1 MTVEAQGDDNRVVG
15 RDYYEKNINIAAPQV
30 KEDLRPLVSA
40 QRSQL
45 NQLVKDIAE
54 AGREDV
60 RFVWRRLH
68 AGLGVNGIEEIT
80 ISQYSTA
87 LSFLNALHDRSRGK
101 DANKKL
107 VSQLL
112 RSTQQNELRE
122 QLTRFCHINFGTSR
136 LIDLT
141 RPQLQQAMGWLD
153 EREGRTTP
161 NISPQEVQTWQD
173 AVNILKAEPRIFGAV
188 LAAGI
193 VLGMLLAHCYRN
205 YFLFYF

>member
-1 MTVEAQGDDNRVVG
+1 MSIETHGDNNRAAA
-15 RDYYEKNINIAAPQV
+15 RDYYEKNISIAVPQA
-30 KEDLRPLVSA
+30 KEDLRPLVNA

-68 AGLGVNGIEEIT
+68 AELGVNSIEEIT

-87 LSFLNALHDRSRGK
+87 LSFLNALHDRSRER
-101 DANKKL
+101 DANNKL

-112 RSTQQNELRE
+112 KSTQQKELRE
-122 QLTRFCHINFGTSR
+122 QLTRYCHINFGTSR

-153 EREGRTTP
+153 EWQGKVTP
-161 NISPQEVQTWQD
+161 EPLVKKMPVRKTWQD
-173 AVNILKAEPRIFGAV
+173 TLKAESLVFGAV
-188 LAAGI
+188 FTSGI
-193 VLGMLLAHCYRN
+193 VLGMLLSH
-205 YFLFYF
+205 

>member
-1 MTVEAQGDDNRVVG
+1 MTVEAQGDNNRVAG
-15 RDYYEKNINIAAPQV
+15 RDYYEKNINIAAPQT

-68 AGLGVNGIEEIT
+68 AELGVNGIEEIT

-87 LSFLNALHDRSRGK
+87 LSFLNALHERSRER

-112 RSTQQNELRE
+112 RSTEQNELRE

-136 LIDLT
+136 LNDLA

-153 EREGRTTP
+153 ERQGRTTP
-161 NISPQEVQTWQD
+161 NTPTQKVQTWQD
-173 AVNILKAEPRIFGAV
+173 AVNTLKAEPRIFGAV

-193 VLGMLLAHCYRN
+193 VLGMLLAH
-205 YFLFYF
+205 

>member
-1 MTVEAQGDDNRVVG
+1 MTVEAQGDNNRVAG
-15 RDYYEKNINIAAPQV
+15 RDYYEKNINIAAPES

-68 AGLGVNGIEEIT
+68 AELGVNGIEEIT

-87 LSFLNALHDRSRGK
+87 LSFLNALHDRSREK

-153 EREGRTTP
+153 ERQGRTTP
-161 NISPQEVQTWQD
+161 NASPPKVQTWQD
-173 AVNILKAEPRIFGAV
+173 AVNTLKAEPRIFGAV
-188 LAAGI
+188 LVAGI
-193 VLGMLLAHCYRN
+193 VLGMLLAH
-205 YFLFYF
+205 

>member
-1 MTVEAQGDDNRVVG
+1 MTVEAQGDSNRVAG
-15 RDYYEKNINIAAPQV
+15 RDYYEKNINIAAPET

-68 AGLGVNGIEEIT
+68 AELGVNGIEEIT

-87 LSFLNALHDRSRGK
+87 LSFLNALHDRSREK

-153 EREGRTTP
+153 ERQGRTTP
-161 NISPQEVQTWQD
+161 APTSSTPKIQTWQD
-173 AVNILKAEPRIFGAV
+173 AINTLKAEPRIFGAV
-188 LAAGI
+188 LAVGI
-193 VLGMLLAHCYRN
+193 VLGMWLAH
-205 YFLFYF
+205 

>member
-1 MTVEAQGDDNRVVG
+1 MTVEAQGDNNRVAG
-15 RDYYEKNINIAAPQV
+15 RDYYEKNINIAAPEA

-54 AGREDV
+54 AAHEEA
-60 RFVWRRLH
+60 RFIWRRLH
-68 AGLGVNGIEEIT
+68 AELGVNGIEEIT

-87 LSFLNALHDRSRGK
+87 LSFLNALHDRSREK
-101 DANKKL
+101 DANNKL

-153 EREGRTTP
+153 ERQGKITP
-161 NISPQEVQTWQD
+161 EPVTKKRPAQKAWPDV
-173 AVNILKAEPRIFGAV
+173 LKAEPLVFGAV
-188 LAAGI
+188 LASGI
-193 VLGMLLAHCYRN
+193 VLGMLLAH
-205 YFLFYF
+205 

>member
-1 MTVEAQGDDNRVVG
+1 MTVEAQGDNNRVAG
-15 RDYYEKNINIAAPQV
+15 RDYYEKNINIAAPQT

-68 AGLGVNGIEEIT
+68 AELGVNGIEEIT

-87 LSFLNALHDRSRGK
+87 LSFLNALHDRSREK

-141 RPQLQQAMGWLD
+141 RPQLQQAMRWLD
-153 EREGRTTP
+153 ERQGRTTP
-161 NISPQEVQTWQD
+161 NASPPKVQTWQD
-173 AVNILKAEPRIFGAV
+173 AVNTLKAEPRIFGAV

-193 VLGMLLAHCYRN
+193 VLGMLLAH
-205 YFLFYF
+205 

>member
-1 MTVEAQGDDNRVVG
+1 MTVEAQGDSNRVAG
-15 RDYYEKNINIAAPQV
+15 RDYYEKNINIAAPQT

-68 AGLGVNGIEEIT
+68 AELGVNGIEEIT

-87 LSFLNALHDRSRGK
+87 LSFLNALHERSRER

-112 RSTQQNELRE
+112 RSTEQNELRE

-136 LIDLT
+136 LNDLA

-153 EREGRTTP
+153 ERQGRTTTNTP
-161 NISPQEVQTWQD
+161 PPKVQTWQD
-173 AVNILKAEPRIFGAV
+173 AVNTLKAEPRIFGAV

-193 VLGMLLAHCYRN
+193 VLGMLLAH
-205 YFLFYF
+205 

>member
-1 MTVEAQGDDNRVVG
+1 MNIENQGDSNRVAG
-15 RDYYEKNINIAAPQV
+15 RDYYEKNINIVAPET

-54 AGREDV
+54 AGHEDV

-68 AGLGVNGIEEIT
+68 AELGVNSIEEIT

-87 LSFLNALHDRSRGK
+87 LSFLNALHDRCREK
-101 DANKKL
+101 DTNKKL

-136 LIDLT
+136 LVDLT
-141 RPQLQQAMGWLD
+141 RYQLQQAMGWLD
-153 EREGRTTP
+153 ERQGRTTP
-161 NISPQEVQTWQD
+161 NTSSQKVQTWQD
-173 AVNILKAEPRIFGAV
+173 AISILKAEPWVFGAV

-193 VLGMLLAHCYRN
+193 VLGMWLAH
-205 YFLFYF
+205 

>member
-1 MTVEAQGDDNRVVG
+1 MTVEAQGDNNRVAG
-15 RDYYEKNINIAAPQV
+15 RDYYEKNINIAAPQT

-68 AGLGVNGIEEIT
+68 AELGVNGIEEIT

-87 LSFLNALHDRSRGK
+87 LSFLNALHERSRER

-122 QLTRFCHINFGTSR
+122 QLTRYCHVNFGTSR

-153 EREGRTTP
+153 ERQGRTTP
-161 NISPQEVQTWQD
+161 KPSASKVQTWQD
-173 AVNILKAEPRIFGAV
+173 AVNTLKAEPRIFGAV

-193 VLGMLLAHCYRN
+193 VLGILIGR
-205 YFLFYF
+205 

>member
-1 MTVEAQGDDNRVVG
+1 MTVEAQGDNNRVAG
-15 RDYYEKNINIAAPQV
+15 RDYYEKNINIAAPEA

-68 AGLGVNGIEEIT
+68 AELGVNGIEEIT

-87 LSFLNALHDRSRGK
+87 LSFLNALHDRSREK

-141 RPQLQQAMGWLD
+141 RPQLQQAMRWLD
-153 EREGRTTP
+153 ERQGRTTP
-161 NISPQEVQTWQD
+161 NALPPKVQTWQD
-173 AVNILKAEPRIFGAV
+173 AVNTLKAEPRIFGV
-188 LAAGI
+188 VFTAGI
-193 VLGMLLAHCYRN
+193 VLGMLLAH
-205 YFLFYF
+205 

>member
-1 MTVEAQGDDNRVVG
+1 MTVEAQGDSNRVAG
-15 RDYYEKNINIAAPQV
+15 RDYYEKNINIAAPQT

-68 AGLGVNGIEEIT
+68 AELGVNGIEEIT
-80 ISQYSTA
+80 VSQYSTA
-87 LSFLNALHDRSRGK
+87 LSFLNALHDRSREK

-153 EREGRTTP
+153 ERQKPASSSIQKNSLVPLIQELCIEHPKIFFAVFTCGF
-161 NISPQEVQTWQD
+161 IS
-173 AVNILKAEPRIFGAV
+173 GV
-188 LAAGI
+188 L
-193 VLGMLLAHCYRN
+193 
-205 YFLFYF
+205 LF

>member
-1 MTVEAQGDDNRVVG
+1 MTVEAQGDNNRVAG
-15 RDYYEKNINIAAPQV
+15 RDYYEKNINIAAPES

-68 AGLGVNGIEEIT
+68 AELGVNGIEEIT

-87 LSFLNALHDRSRGK
+87 LSFLNALHDRSREK

-153 EREGRTTP
+153 ERQGRPTP
-161 NISPQEVQTWQD
+161 NASPPKVQTWQD
-173 AVNILKAEPRIFGAV
+173 AVNTLKAEPRIFGAV

-193 VLGMLLAHCYRN
+193 VLGMLLAH
-205 YFLFYF
+205 

>member
-1 MTVEAQGDDNRVVG
+1 MTVEAQGDDNRVAG

-68 AGLGVNGIEEIT
+68 AELGVNGIEEIT

-87 LSFLNALHDRSRGK
+87 LSFLNALHERSRER

-122 QLTRFCHINFGTSR
+122 QLTRYCHVNFGTSR

-153 EREGRTTP
+153 ERQGRTTS
-161 NISPQEVQTWQD
+161 NASVRKVQTWQD
-173 AVNILKAEPRIFGAV
+173 AINTLKAEPRVFGAV

-193 VLGMLLAHCYRN
+193 VLGMLLAH
-205 YFLFYF
+205 

>member
-1 MTVEAQGDDNRVVG
+1 MTVEAQGDSNRVAG
-15 RDYYEKNINIAAPQV
+15 RDYYEKNINIAAPEA

-68 AGLGVNGIEEIT
+68 AELGVNGIEEIT

-87 LSFLNALHDRSRGK
+87 LSFLNALHDRSREK

-153 EREGRTTP
+153 ERQGRTTP
-161 NISPQEVQTWQD
+161 NASPPKAQTWQD
-173 AVNILKAEPRIFGAV
+173 AVNTLKAEPRIFGAV

-193 VLGMLLAHCYRN
+193 VLGMLLGR
-205 YFLFYF
+205 

>member
-1 MTVEAQGDDNRVVG
+1 MTVEAQGDSNRVAG
-15 RDYYEKNINIAAPQV
+15 RDYYEKNINIAAPET

-68 AGLGVNGIEEIT
+68 AELGVNGIEEIT

-87 LSFLNALHDRSRGK
+87 LSFLNALHDRSREK

-161 NISPQEVQTWQD
+161 NVSPQKVQTWQD

-193 VLGMLLAHCYRN
+193 VLGMLLAH
-205 YFLFYF
+205 

>member
-1 MTVEAQGDDNRVVG
+1 MTVEAQGDDNRVAG

-68 AGLGVNGIEEIT
+68 AELGVNGIEEIT

-87 LSFLNALHDRSRGK
+87 LSFLNALHERSRER

-122 QLTRFCHINFGTSR
+122 QLTQYCHVNFGTSR

-141 RPQLQQAMGWLD
+141 RPQLQQAMAWLD
-153 EREGRTTP
+153 ERQGRTTP
-161 NISPQEVQTWQD
+161 ASSTPKVETWQG
-173 AVNILKAEPRIFGAV
+173 VLNTLKAEPRIFGAV
-188 LAAGI
+188 LVVGI
-193 VLGMLLAHCYRN
+193 VLGMWLAH
-205 YFLFYF
+205 

>member
-1 MTVEAQGDDNRVVG
+1 MTVEAQGDNNRVAG
-15 RDYYEKNINIAAPQV
+15 RDYYEKNINISAPEA

-68 AGLGVNGIEEIT
+68 AELGVNGIEEIT

-87 LSFLNALHDRSRGK
+87 LSFLNALHDRSREK

-153 EREGRTTP
+153 ERQGRTTP
-161 NISPQEVQTWQD
+161 NASPPKVQTWQD

-193 VLGMLLAHCYRN
+193 VLGMLLAH
-205 YFLFYF
+205 

>member
-1 MTVEAQGDDNRVVG
+1 MTVEAQGDNNRVAG
-15 RDYYEKNINIAAPQV
+15 RDYYEKNINIAAPQT

-68 AGLGVNGIEEIT
+68 AELGVNGIEEIT

-87 LSFLNALHDRSRGK
+87 LSFLNALHDRSREK

-141 RPQLQQAMGWLD
+141 RPQLQQAMRWLD
-153 EREGRTTP
+153 ERQGRITP
-161 NISPQEVQTWQD
+161 NALSPKVQTWQD
-173 AVNILKAEPRIFGAV
+173 AINILKAEPRVFGAV

-193 VLGMLLAHCYRN
+193 VLGMWLAH
-205 YFLFYF
+205 

>member
-1 MTVEAQGDDNRVVG
+1 MTVEAQGDDNRVAG

-45 NQLVKDIAE
+45 NQLVKGIAE

-68 AGLGVNGIEEIT
+68 AELGVNGIEEIT

-87 LSFLNALHDRSRGK
+87 LSFLNALHDRSREK

-141 RPQLQQAMGWLD
+141 RPQLQQAMRWLD
-153 EREGRTTP
+153 ERQGRTTP
-161 NISPQEVQTWQD
+161 NTSPPKVQTWQD
-173 AVNILKAEPRIFGAV
+173 AVNTLKAEPRIFGALISV
-188 LAAGI
+188 SLRI
-193 VLGMLLAHCYRN
+193 
-205 YFLFYF
+205 

>member
-68 AGLGVNGIEEIT
+68 AELGVNGIEEIT

-87 LSFLNALHDRSRGK
+87 LSFLNALHDRSREK

-141 RPQLQQAMGWLD
+141 RPQLQQAMRWLD
-153 EREGRTTP
+153 ERQGRTTP
-161 NISPQEVQTWQD
+161 NASPPKVQTWQD
-173 AVNILKAEPRIFGAV
+173 AVNTLKAEPRIFGAV

-193 VLGMLLAHCYRN
+193 VLGMLLAH
-205 YFLFYF
+205 

>member
-1 MTVEAQGDDNRVVG
+1 MTVEAQGDSNRVAG
-15 RDYYEKNINIAAPQV
+15 RDYYEKNINIAAPQT

-68 AGLGVNGIEEIT
+68 AELGVNGIEEIT

-87 LSFLNALHDRSRGK
+87 LSFLNALHERSRER

-122 QLTRFCHINFGTSR
+122 QLTRYCHVNFGTSR

-141 RPQLQQAMGWLD
+141 RPQLQQAMVWLD
-153 EREGRTTP
+153 ERQKPAPSSLQKNRLSPLVHELFTEHPKIFFAVFICGF
-161 NISPQEVQTWQD
+161 ISG
-173 AVNILKAEPRIFGAV
+173 IL
-188 LAAGI
+188 
-193 VLGMLLAHCYRN
+193 
-205 YFLFYF
+205 LF

>member
-1 MTVEAQGDDNRVVG
+1 MTVEAQGDSNRVAG
-15 RDYYEKNINIAAPQV
+15 RDYYEKNINIAAPQT

-68 AGLGVNGIEEIT
+68 AELGVNSIEEIT
-80 ISQYSTA
+80 VSQYSTA
-87 LSFLNALHDRSRGK
+87 LSFLNALHDRSREK
-101 DANKKL
+101 DANNML
-107 VSQLL
+107 VHQLL
-112 RSTQQNELRE
+112 KNTQQIELRD

-136 LIDLT
+136 LVDLT

-153 EREGRTTP
+153 ERQGRAAP
-161 NISPQEVQTWQD
+161 NTSSPKVQTWQD
-173 AVNILKAEPRIFGAV
+173 AISILKAEPRVFGAV
-188 LAAGI
+188 LAAGLL
-193 VLGMLLAHCYRN
+193 LGMWLGH
-205 YFLFYF
+205 

>member
-1 MTVEAQGDDNRVVG
+1 MTVEAQGDSNRVAG
-15 RDYYEKNINIAAPQV
+15 RDYYEKNINIAAPQT

-68 AGLGVNGIEEIT
+68 AELGVNGIEEIT

-87 LSFLNALHDRSRGK
+87 LSFLNALHDRSREK

-141 RPQLQQAMGWLD
+141 RPQLQQAMRWLD
-153 EREGRTTP
+153 EQQGRTTP
-161 NISPQEVQTWQD
+161 NASSPKVQTWQD
-173 AVNILKAEPRIFGAV
+173 AVNTLKAEPRVFGAV

-193 VLGMLLAHCYRN
+193 VLGMFLAH
-205 YFLFYF
+205 

>member
-1 MTVEAQGDDNRVVG
+1 MTVEAQGDNNRVAG
-15 RDYYEKNINIAAPQV
+15 RDYYEKNINIAVPQT

-54 AGREDV
+54 AGREEA

-68 AGLGVNGIEEIT
+68 AELGVNGIEEIT

-87 LSFLNALHDRSRGK
+87 LSFLNALHDRSREK

-153 EREGRTTP
+153 ERQGRTTP
-161 NISPQEVQTWQD
+161 IASSPKVQTWQD
-173 AVNILKAEPRIFGAV
+173 AVNTLKAEPRVFGAV

-193 VLGMLLAHCYRN
+193 VLGMLLAH
-205 YFLFYF
+205 

>member
-1 MTVEAQGDDNRVVG
+1 MTVEAQGDNNRVAG
-15 RDYYEKNINIAAPQV
+15 RDYYEKNINIAAPQT

-68 AGLGVNGIEEIT
+68 AELGVNGIEEIT

-87 LSFLNALHDRSRGK
+87 LSFLNALHERSRER

-122 QLTRFCHINFGTSR
+122 QLTRYCHVNFGTSR

-153 EREGRTTP
+153 ERQGRTTP
-161 NISPQEVQTWQD
+161 TSLTPKVETWQD
-173 AVNILKAEPRIFGAV
+173 VLNIIKAKPRFFGAV
-188 LAAGI
+188 FIAGI
-193 VLGMLLAHCYRN
+193 VLGGWLAH
-205 YFLFYF
+205 